1 MASFEAV
8 ADQYDAAR
16 PAYPEEIFDALGPL
30 AGFRVLDVGAG
41 TGIASRALIARHA
54 DVVAIDPGREV
65 LRRASRTPPISAPSS
80 PTAPRF
86 PWIRDTPLDIWMTDQ
101 ASHSYIVGLPHDE
114 RDRLLTEL
122 REIALSRFCDGTMVV
137 PYETWLWIATRI

>member
-1 MASFEAV
+1 
-8 ADQYDAAR
+8 
-16 PAYPEEIFDALGPL
+16 
-30 AGFRVLDVGAG
+30 
-41 TGIASRALIARHA
+41 
-54 DVVAIDPGREV
+54 
-65 LRRASRTPPISAPSS
+65 
-80 PTAPRF
+80 
-86 PWIRDTPLDIWMTDQ
+86 MTDQ